1 MYLKDRIKSILPS
14 NAKLISNA
22 HRILD
27 NKNYRSELLE
37 LYQQIENYKDNNLEV
52 AELSFQNYLRS
63 ILEREKD
70 IKYSAGLDLEIRKG
84 LRNIIQQQESTA
96 QQKTL

>member
-1 MYLKDRIKSILPS
+1 MDLKGRIKSMLPS
-14 NAKLISNA
+14 NTKHISNA

-27 NKNYRSELLE
+27 NKNYRNELLK
-37 LYQQIENYKDNNLEV
+37 LYQQIKDNEDYNLEV
-52 AELSFQNYLRS
+52 PEFDFQNYLRS
-63 ILEREKD
+63 ILKREKD